1 MSSSGALADSIA
13 IKWWDAFVERKSLV
27 WSALTLLALM
37 VYGPSVRNYFI
48 GEDLALLPM
57 FIDIVNHLRHDLLA
71 FLPGFVFR
79 PIYWLYYAGLHRI
92 FGLNPSAY
100 RLVNILVHGLNGFL
114 VFLLAKGLLRRSAP
128 ALLSSVIFTVYYVQ
142 SDTVIFLA
150 TFEHCLGGTFFLSS
164 LLTFLNYLS
173 NGSRPSYCLGVLLF
187 AIALFTNP
195 STVSLIPTLAFLYMI
210 PGLLQ
215 EGKERSMKSRIQA
228 LTIAAL
234 PFALVTAS
242 FIFIE
247 TARGSF
253 TRFRGTVQVIANINT
268 FFSHLWFPFGPQNL
282 TNTLM
287 SSHSIG
293 EGLQHLLWLPNFP
306 VIVLMLISAAV
317 TLLFFTTKVLRG
329 SPPERVFSGLV
340 FTGFLPFLAYQGI
353 SPRYFYLPLIGV
365 STLLATQI
373 EQFFWSDRVNH
384 PRSQMAR
391 WVIMSILI
399 FFLALQLR
407 LNHEIISKFHRAG
420 LIVRQVV
427 EGLSS
432 AYGSFPD
439 GAEIFVKGV
448 PRIIGKDVNVFNPG
462 ELEHILWW
470 KYANPSLQVSLLGE
484 GEGFPPM
491 GPSTYFFTYT
501 GTRLEEVRRDTPR

>member
-1 MSSSGALADSIA
+1 MNTPRTLPVSIA
-13 IKWWDAFVERKSLV
+13 MRWWYTFVERKSLV

-79 PIYWLYYAGLHRI
+79 PIYWLYYAGLHRM

-114 VFLLAKGLLRRSAP
+114 VFLLAKRLLRRSAP
-128 ALLSSVIFTVYYVQ
+128 ALLSSVIFIVYYVQ
-142 SDTVIFLA
+142 SDTVIFLV
-150 TFEHCLGGTFFLSS
+150 TFEHCLGGTFVLSS

-173 NGSRPSYCLGVLLF
+173 NGSRLSYCLGVLLF
-187 AIALFTNP
+187 AMALFTNP

-234 PFALVTAS
+234 PFALVTAA

-253 TRFRGTVQVIANINT
+253 TRFRGTVQVVANINT

-282 TNTLM
+282 TDTLM
-287 SSHSIG
+287 SSQSIG
-293 EGLQHLLWLPNFP
+293 EGLQRLLRLPNFP
-306 VIVLMLISAAV
+306 VILLMLISAAI

-329 SPPERVFSGLV
+329 SPPERFFSGLV

-353 SPRYFYLPLIGV
+353 SRRYFYLPLIGV
-365 STLLATQI
+365 SILLATQI
-373 EQFFWSDRVNH
+373 EQFFRADRVNH

-391 WVIMSILI
+391 WVITSILI

-407 LNHEIISKFHRAG
+407 LNHEINSNFHRAG
-420 LIVRQVV
+420 LIVHQVV
-427 EGLSS
+427 EGLWS
-432 AYGSFPD
+432 AHASFPN
-439 GAEIFVKGV
+439 GTAIFLKGV
-448 PRIIGKDVNVFNPG
+448 PQVIGKDVNVFNPG
-462 ELEHILWW
+462 ELEHILRW

-484 GEGFPPM
+484 GERFPPM
-491 GPSTYFFTYT
+491 GPATYFFTYK
-501 GTRLEEVRRDTPR
+501 GNRLEEVRRDTH